1 MQLMMYIGND
11 LIEAI
16 PVDVTRLSIPG
27 YLGGFKRQLKQKY
40 RALLQEATG
49 QAEFLVINLAPAT
62 LSTPSAV
69 MHTANTAAVGAY
81 Q

>member
-16 PVDVTRLSIPG
+16 PVNTGLISVPG

-40 RALLQEATG
+40 QAVLQETA
-49 QAEFLVINLAPAT
+49 QQPEFLIINLAPTTAKPAH
-62 LSTPSAV
+62 TPLYTT
-69 MHTANTAAVGAY
+69 TAPGVY
-81 Q
+81 CP